1 VRGEVSAWALGA
13 GKSGKTIEWEDVES
27 YKNLAQTST
36 RRRPRRRWSS
46 HGDGGLHTPTTVII
60 RIYVALSTAA
70 CEMSCSRLWWQQTS
84 TPISSMMNGKH
95 TRGGCAPVGECSP
108 REAMHKR
115 ASLFSRHSFFSSPRR
130 ASSARLRGGSRG
142 GDGRGHVRPI
152 ILTSAGGVPRR
163 SSRGRPGGLLLG
175 RLKDDDA
182 VVV

>member
-1 VRGEVSAWALGA
+1 MRWGA
-13 GKSGKTIEWEDVES
+13 GKSVEDVES
-27 YKNLAQTST
+27 YINLAQTST

-46 HGDGGLHTPTTVII
+46 HGDGGLHTPTSEGSTENL
-60 RIYVALSTAA
+60 IYVALSTAA
-70 CEMSCSRLWWQQTS
+70 CEMSCSRLWS
-84 TPISSMMNGKH
+84 RGEDPISSMMSQTPST

-115 ASLFSRHSFFSSPRR
+115 ASLFSRRSFFSSPRR
-130 ASSARLRGGSRG
+130 ASSARLRGRSRG